1 MENVTIK
8 DIVEATGGVLLCG
21 DENKV
26 IRGFSIDSREG
37 SEDSIFVPIIGE
49 RVDAHRFIESA
60 LALNGATF
68 TSEHRPGGPQSDGNC
83 LDGVSGAAHCPNET
97 GVGADDK
104 TAKEKHPWE
113 EIAGKT
119 GVVKPWIKH
128 AGVIQHNF
136 TNQEDLNLKILD
148 QEIQAFF
155 RHSCGFICW

>member
-68 TSEHRPGGPQSDGNC
+68 TSEHRPGGPQSG
-83 LDGVSGAAHCPNET
+83 S
-97 GVGADDK
+97 
-104 TAKEKHPWE
+104 
-113 EIAGKT
+113 
-119 GVVKPWIKH
+119 
-128 AGVIQHNF
+128 
-136 TNQEDLNLKILD
+136 
-148 QEIQAFF
+148 
-155 RHSCGFICW
+155 